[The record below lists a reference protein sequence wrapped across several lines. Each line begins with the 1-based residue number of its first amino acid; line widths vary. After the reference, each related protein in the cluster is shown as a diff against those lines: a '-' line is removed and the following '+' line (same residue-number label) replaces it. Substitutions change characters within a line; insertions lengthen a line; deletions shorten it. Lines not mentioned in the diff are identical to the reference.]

1 MSTHD
6 LIPEL
11 PKWVLGPTLEL
22 PEWILGA
29 EGEDDANDADG
40 DDSGNDEGSQDAAHD
55 DADDPKV
62 IGLKTALA
70 QERLTAKQMKAELKE
85 LRKLKE
91 EKAAR
96 ELADKSDLEQ
106 ALIREEQEKNKTA
119 KLAAGFLNERISNAV
134 RVAAQA
140 ANFIDPEDAISGVDR
155 ASLVYEQDTS
165 DPSVITLDVKSVQK
179 AVKDLATRKPHFV
192 RAGTDDGEP
201 TGGKFGG
208 AKTKRQT
215 DTDTLKSFYP
225 GL

>member
-1 MSTHD
+1 MSTYID
-6 LIPEL
+6 
-11 PKWVLGPTLEL
+11 PTLEL

-29 EGEDDANDADG
+29 EGEDDATNADG
-40 DDSGNDEGSQDAAHD
+40 DDSGDDGSLQDAAHD

-62 IGLKTALA
+62 IGLKTALT
-70 QERLTAKQMKAELKE
+70 QERLSNKQMKAELKE

-106 ALIREEQEKNKTA
+106 ALIREEQERNKTA
-119 KLAAGFLNERISNAV
+119 KLAAGLLNERISNAV
-134 RVAAQA
+134 RTAAQA
-140 ANFIDPEDAISGVDR
+140 ANFIDPDDAITGVDR